1 MSTSCKSIQ
10 ILVILCILVDFS
22 TAFRAKPF
30 RVGGTGLRG
39 PLLMKTTSG
48 SSRRITLPPNSDDY
62 KWDLGA
68 VAFSLLPL
76 APGNRRRTLFREVV
90 KDQIWTLD
98 QIQGII
104 NVNVPVRS
112 VVVKL
117 SDGGLFVYN
126 PVAPTKECLKFM
138 RQLEEKHG
146 KVKHI
151 VLGSLGLEH
160 KSLAGPF
167 TRFFTDS
174 TVWLQPGQW
183 SFPIN
188 LPTSLFGFPSGERLK
203 DIPENNVGTP
213 WSKDFDHCVLGP
225 LRFKSVGK
233 VGTTDLPVLLF
244 LYAVSFTSSNTVI
257 TF

>member
-1 MSTSCKSIQ
+1 M
-10 ILVILCILVDFS
+10 
-22 TAFRAKPF
+22 
-30 RVGGTGLRG
+30 
-39 PLLMKTTSG
+39 
-48 SSRRITLPPNSDDY
+48 
-62 KWDLGA
+62 
-68 VAFSLLPL
+68 AFSLLPL

-126 PVAPTKECLKFM
+126 PVAPTKECLNFM

-188 LPTSLFGFPSGERLK
+188 LPTSLFGFPSGDRLK
-203 DIPENNVGTP
+203 DIPENNAGTP

-233 VGTTDLPVLLF
+233 VGTADLLALSHLLCMLF
-244 LYAVSFTSSNTVI
+244 PPQIQDLE
-257 TF
+257 

>member
-10 ILVILCILVDFS
+10 ILVILCFLVVFNS
-22 TAFRAKPF
+22 AFRATTSITGA
-30 RVGGTGLRG
+30 VGLRST
-39 PLLMKTTSG
+39 LLMKTTSG
-48 SSRRITLPPNSDDY
+48 VSRPITLPPDSDDY

-76 APGNRRRTLFREVV
+76 APGNRRRTLFREIV

-112 VVVKL
+112 VIVKL

-146 KVKHI
+146 NVRHI

-167 TRFFTDS
+167 TRFFKDS

-183 SFPIN
+183 SFPVN
-188 LPTSLFGFPSGERLK
+188 LPTSLFGFPSGDRLK
-203 DIPENNVGTP
+203 EIPEDNEGTP
-213 WSKDFDHCVLGP
+213 WCKDFDHCVLGK
-225 LRFKSVGK
+225 LCFKSVGR
-233 VGTTDLPVLLF
+233 
-244 LYAVSFTSSNTVI
+244 VI
-257 TF
+257 TTNLPALSILHIFLKE